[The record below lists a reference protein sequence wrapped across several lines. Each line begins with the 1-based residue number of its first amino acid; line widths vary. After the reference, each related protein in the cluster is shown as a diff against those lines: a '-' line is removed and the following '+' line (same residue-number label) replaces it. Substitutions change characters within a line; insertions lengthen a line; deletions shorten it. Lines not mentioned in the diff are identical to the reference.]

1 MLVNLD
7 KFQHCEINWN
17 HQLEGPRV
25 ALVKLHKGMDSG
37 RLRHCWRRKMFS
49 PDDDASMLILEEG
62 ESSSYRGTHVSLEKL
77 EWDAA
82 MH

>member
-1 MLVNLD
+1 
-7 KFQHCEINWN
+7 
-17 HQLEGPRV
+17 
-25 ALVKLHKGMDSG
+25 
-37 RLRHCWRRKMFS
+37 MFS